1 MWAGCA
7 LDSEA
12 MRSPASFRV
21 IRLPTRAAF
30 MGPEAASKIQPTTA
44 RRTRRR
50 PFAIIALRAEVA
62 RAACCTLRNSET
74 ASPECNLVCFAAARH
89 SSRTAARQLLF
100 EGIVAVD
107 CVPCTPCIC
116 HMIYIWDMFTGP
128 IRIPLQT
135 PEYSGFDV
143 CVESMRNT
151 DIRLLNTS
159 VSHAHNTQTHTIQP
173 SKRGTRSQIEFPTL

>member
-1 MWAGCA
+1 MHPARGLPSGPRCA
-7 LDSEA
+7 TPC
-12 MRSPASFRV
+12 PASSSFQSTKTKSY
-21 IRLPTRAAF
+21 LS
-30 MGPEAASKIQPTTA
+30 GSCLTTP
-44 RRTRRR
+44 RRR
-50 PFAIIALRAEVA
+50 RLI
-62 RAACCTLRNSET
+62 
-74 ASPECNLVCFAAARH
+74 VCSAAARH
-89 SSRTAARQLLF
+89 SSKTTARQLLF